1 MPIASVVVTT
11 HLGKVFKLYSAAAPL
26 SAPGLLCLSPIGQS
40 SPDLETLLPKGQ
52 IDSFYISQHDTLH
65 TVC

>member
-1 MPIASVVVTT
+1 MPMATVVVTT
-11 HLGKVFKLYSAAAPL
+11 HVGRVFMLCSAAAPL
-26 SAPGLLCLSPIGQS
+26 SAPGLLCLPPIGQS

-65 TVC
+65 TIC